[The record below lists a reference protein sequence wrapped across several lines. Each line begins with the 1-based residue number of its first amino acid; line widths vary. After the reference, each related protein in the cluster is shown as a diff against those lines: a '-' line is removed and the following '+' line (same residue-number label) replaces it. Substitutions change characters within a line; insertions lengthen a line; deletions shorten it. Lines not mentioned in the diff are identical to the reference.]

1 MSCTPPAWFNGAFSP
16 ARIDPYL
23 RTAQLD
29 GTHAV
34 DHYQWNLQ
42 VSEAFYPALSIL
54 EISLRNALHAQLQ
67 IRYGRAD
74 WWNVAP
80 LESRHLAKVRSAEA
94 EVRRRKGT
102 NMSADD
108 IIAEL
113 SFGLWVSLLSRTY
126 DRDFW
131 VPALHKAFPRYRGNR
146 RSLHESFMV
155 MLLFR
160 NRVMHHE
167 PIHLRHLAADHAKI
181 YRLLGFLAPDAVTW
195 LRQFDRVPVVLA
207 NKPKP

>member
-1 MSCTPPAWFNGAFSP
+1 
-16 ARIDPYL
+16 
-23 RTAQLD
+23 
-29 GTHAV
+29 V

-67 IRYGRAD
+67 ARYGRAD
-74 WWNVAP
+74 WWNAAP
-80 LESRHLAKVRSAEA
+80 LAPRHLARVRSAEV
-94 EVRRRKGT
+94 EVRRRKGARMCT
-102 NMSADD
+102 DD
-108 IIAEL
+108 VIAEL
-113 SFGLWVSLLSRTY
+113 SFGFWVSLLSRSY

-131 VPALHKAFPRYRGNR
+131 VPALHKAFPGYRGNR
-146 RSLHESFMV
+146 QSLHESFMS

-167 PIHLRHLAADHAKI
+167 PIHLRHLAADHAKV
-181 YRLLGFLAPDAVTW
+181 YRVLGYLVPDAVTW
-195 LRQFDRVPVVLA
+195 LRQFDRVPLVLA